1 MAIYRAGKNRKLVIE
16 EILKDLDP
24 GLREAAREILEN
36 MSYDELTRLE
46 KSELYSLVKKRL
58 YQRFEK

>member
-1 MAIYRAGKNRKLVIE
+1 MAIYRAGKNRRQVIE

-24 GLREAAREILEN
+24 DLREAARDILEN
-36 MSYDELTRLE
+36 MPYDELTRLE

>member
-1 MAIYRAGKNRKLVIE
+1 MAIYRAGKNRKRVIE

>member
-1 MAIYRAGKNRKLVIE
+1 MAIYRAGKNRKRVIE

-58 YQRFEK
+58 YQLFEK